1 MDTGWLLSQ
10 LDRAPARLRADLHAI
25 EHPPGGGAV
34 ALWPAAIS
42 PSGWLVLHPP
52 ARAAER
58 ALLVRSATRSRSLLR
73 IALVVSLATRRA
85 DVFELRYGCGVL
97 RS

>member
-1 MDTGWLLSQ
+1 VASRHL
-10 LDRAPARLRADLHAI
+10 AFRLA
-25 EHPPGGGAV
+25 G
-34 ALWPAAIS
+34 IS
-42 PSGWLVLHPP
+42 TRPP

-58 ALLVRSATRSRSLLR
+58 ALVVRSATRSRSLLR
-73 IALVVSLATRRA
+73 IALVVSLATQRA